1 MCVAVGASRLY
12 WFVCVR
18 ALCANKNTELYSWK
32 PGFWLLKNSFF
43 FFV

>member
-18 ALCANKNTELYSWK
+18 ARSVLARIQKCIHGNLAS
-32 PGFWLLKNSFF
+32 GF
-43 FFV
+43 